1 MVVPLPANLIPL
13 FLHVPLPLQKEPFID
28 RGLSSGRVI
37 DGHRLVAMDVDVS
50 FDGSP
55 GSRVRISTPQR
66 NSTVYLPV
74 PTERISPRVSEP
86 VYDKLSK
93 FATTL
98 SEDLDGLRSKIKR
111 MDARDARDA
120 RDVPKLSDVQPG
132 SQLISSTNPALSTI
146 AASVLNDKV
155 NSIKSVLATETRAR
169 VSGDDDN
176 SRRLQIME
184 HKQTDLELR
193 FRTWEL
199 EKNTMTKENAEAL
212 KIVRQELAQVKKDVE
227 RMTKDSA
234 DALNRKL
241 QEEMEKLQ
249 EDRDGKDRYHMMG
262 RRADLEQMKLRFPAA
277 AKSPKAQHAD
287 SADALNRKLQEEIE
301 KLREDCKKL
310 QPIEETLKQAENL
323 VLEKVKA
330 ASRDLEESIEQF
342 RAEMESE
349 MKKEFDTFNRK
360 ASKDSEEK
368 DRKMAEKTSDL
379 DRLVNS
385 FASDFQAKLGSK
397 VDGTRL
403 TQEIKDIQKEIQGER
418 QKREVLESETR
429 DQKARLVPME
439 NRVSEAE
446 QRTKEFIQR
455 SGYEMEE
462 ERQKTREERANL
474 KREARE
480 LEVKMEESAK
490 RQVQG
495 LEEKLQQLLEA
506 KVDDLK
512 LQKLEKD
519 LISRSDTREQRLRQ
533 ELKDYSDDVRDRT
546 EKIKKEFKDRV
557 GEVESFVQRLRE
569 HLRQI

>member
-227 RMTKDSA
+227 RMTK
-234 DALNRKL
+234 
-241 QEEMEKLQ
+241 
-249 EDRDGKDRYHMMG
+249 
-262 RRADLEQMKLRFPAA
+262 
-277 AKSPKAQHAD
+277 D